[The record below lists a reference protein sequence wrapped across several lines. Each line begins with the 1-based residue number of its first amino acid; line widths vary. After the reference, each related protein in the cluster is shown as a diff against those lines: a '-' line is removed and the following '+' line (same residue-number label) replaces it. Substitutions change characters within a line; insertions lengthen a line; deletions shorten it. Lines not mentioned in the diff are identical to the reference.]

1 MSWLCC
7 CCWQC
12 RCEERGGGGGCSGK
26 KPRWNC
32 NGVSMSDLL
41 KLQGDQAVVHPA
53 QCVMVGSG
61 DSCCWCEEGPMPAP
75 VESRRRVRLVG
86 RTKTM
91 GMTSPA
97 GTETEFGARGDKGSM
112 CERGW
117 EGNLQN
123 ENPWGL
129 RPASARMR
137 VLEGRDATCG
147 SPASGTLVRKTEP
160 PTPPHAHRRAA
171 EVGGRAVALAL
182 RPQPPDWYGT
192 C

>member
-1 MSWLCC
+1 MSWLC

-12 RCEERGGGGGCSGK
+12 RCEERDGGGGGSEK

-32 NGVSMSDLL
+32 NGVSMSGLL

-61 DSCCWCEEGPMPAP
+61 DSCCWREEGPMPAP

-97 GTETEFGARGDKGSM
+97 GTETRVCGARFRGACV
-112 CERGW
+112 CEGEMGRRG
-117 EGNLQN
+117 LQE
-123 ENPWGL
+123 ENP
-129 RPASARMR
+129 R
-137 VLEGRDATCG
+137 
-147 SPASGTLVRKTEP
+147 
-160 PTPPHAHRRAA
+160 
-171 EVGGRAVALAL
+171 AL
-182 RPQPPDWYGT
+182 RLGQGEGEGST